1 MSGNLAYNDTMDE
14 KKFLDSARW
23 LRKRAAVLRRD
34 GYICQ
39 DCKRYGRKTP
49 ATLVHHVIPFAEDA
63 ARALD
68 EKNLVSLC
76 EACHNRRHPERAK
89 GREAPPVAAEKMKP
103 LP

>member
-1 MSGNLAYNDTMDE
+1 MSENWAYNGTMDE

-34 GYICQ
+34 GYLCQ

-76 EACHNRRHPERAK
+76 EACHNRRHPERATGGK
-89 GREAPPVAAEKMKP
+89 PPRSRRKK
-103 LP
+103 

>member
-1 MSGNLAYNDTMDE
+1 MDE

-23 LRKRAAVLRRD
+23 QRKRAAVLRRD

-49 ATLVHHVIPFAEDA
+49 ATLVHHVIPYEEDA

-89 GREAPPVAAEKMKP
+89 GREAPPVAAKKMKP